1 MTVIA
6 IDGTFASGKGTL
18 GKGLAAH
25 YGLPYLDTGKLY
37 RAAAKR
43 VLDAGGDVNKSEDGT
58 KAAKAVTAEELA
70 DPILKSGPIGAAASK
85 VSVHPD
91 VRAALLAFQREFA
104 AKGGILDGRDIG
116 TVICPNADVKLYVT
130 ASQEERAKR
139 RHLELS
145 GYGEELTVE
154 NVLAQ
159 LIERDTRDSTRNAA
173 PLKPAEDAHLLDTT
187 GMGIEAVLK
196 AAVEICDAV
205 LTLKKS

>member
-1 MTVIA
+1 MCIR
-6 IDGTFASGKGTL
+6 DS

-37 RAAAKR
+37 RATAKR
-43 VLDAGGDVNKSEDGT
+43 VLDAGGDVSKSADGT
-58 KAAKAVTAEELA
+58 KAANAVTAEELA

-91 VRAALLAFQREFA
+91 VRAALLAFQRDFA

-116 TVICPNADVKLYVT
+116 TVICPDADVKLYVT

-139 RHLELS
+139 RHLELT
-145 GYGEELTVE
+145 GYGEALTVE

-159 LIERDTRDSTRNAA
+159 LIERDTRDSTRAAA

-187 GMGIEAVLK
+187 GMGIEEVLQ

-205 LTLKKS
+205 LALKKS